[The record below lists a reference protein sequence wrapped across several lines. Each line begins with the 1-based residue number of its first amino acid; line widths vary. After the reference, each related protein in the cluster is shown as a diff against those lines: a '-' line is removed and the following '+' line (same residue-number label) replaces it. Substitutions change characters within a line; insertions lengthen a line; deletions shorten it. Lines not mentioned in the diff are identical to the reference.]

1 MACSH
6 LFLATPRNDKQ
17 MQEHP
22 ESFLACSTPIS
33 RPAEASLFEMMKFGW
48 ICWSLVTGKSHSLE
62 INLDRVNV
70 RLQMETVCKEL
81 TPLVDISLELCV
93 ILGTH
98 VYAIL

>member
-1 MACSH
+1 
-6 LFLATPRNDKQ
+6 